1 MLKVPNQFQ
10 LLKVVQLFHHGEVPH
25 RISTLDNHGRERIE
39 KTQNNKPQTNM
50 STYHIYIYVYFPL
63 KKNITSLPK
72 KLALYRLES
81 FCYICRK
88 VFLIAKFL
96 PFHLGKFL
104 TIVPKPEFL
113 ATFLEIGNSP
123 TKKSLV

>member
-50 STYHIYIYVYFPL
+50 STYHIYICLFPF
-63 KKNITSLPK
+63 KKNHNFPTQKTGAIPT
-72 KLALYRLES
+72 R
-81 FCYICRK
+81 
-88 VFLIAKFL
+88 VFLLYLSEGF
-96 PFHLGKFL
+96 FDCE
-104 TIVPKPEFL
+104 VPSFSFGQIPDYS
-113 ATFLEIGNSP
+113 A
-123 TKKSLV
+123 